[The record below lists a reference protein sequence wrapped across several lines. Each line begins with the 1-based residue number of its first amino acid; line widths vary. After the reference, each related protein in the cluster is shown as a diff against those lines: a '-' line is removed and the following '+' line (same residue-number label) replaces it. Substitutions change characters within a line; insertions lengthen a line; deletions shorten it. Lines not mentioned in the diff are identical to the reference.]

1 MTLVGLPGATEC
13 DLVVKGVVGGL
24 ARGWL
29 MDPASGLFQA
39 DRAADPLLTD
49 AQLRALAAT
58 AGQELTY
65 LCAPPGTGM
74 RIALDRDEDGAFDRD
89 EIDAGTDPADP
100 FDVPGG
106 TPTMTATS
114 TLTVTATPTV
124 TSTST
129 ATATHTLT
137 PTVSATPTATV
148 VCDSGILIDRAQLKV
163 SRNLAPSGDE
173 TLKIKGQF
181 VLSNLVPPIDP
192 ASNGFTFD
200 VIDTQSGQIVL
211 SRFVPAAQ
219 GWATNSAGT
228 RWTFK
233 DNDNATGTAISKV
246 LVRDRSSQTPGL
258 FSVLVRGKGGDFRLQ
273 SETLRVVVTLGGAV
287 QEAADQCAARAF
299 SDHLGAAPSCEL
311 KSGGATL
318 LCK

>member
-1 MTLVGLPGATEC
+1 
-13 DLVVKGVVGGL
+13 
-24 ARGWL
+24 
-29 MDPASGLFQA
+29 
-39 DRAADPLLTD
+39 
-49 AQLRALAAT
+49 
-58 AGQELTY
+58 
-65 LCAPPGTGM
+65 
-74 RIALDRDEDGAFDRD
+74 
-89 EIDAGTDPADP
+89 
-100 FDVPGG
+100 
-106 TPTMTATS
+106 MTATS

-148 VCDSGILIDRAQLKV
+148 VCDSGILIDRAQIKV
-163 SRNLAPSGDE
+163 SKNLAPSGDE

-192 ASNGFTFD
+192 ASKGFTFE
-200 VIDTQSGQIVL
+200 VIDTQSAQIVL

-233 DNDNATGTAISKV
+233 DKDNATGTAISKI

-258 FSVLVRGKGGDFRLQ
+258 FSVLVRGKSGDFRLQ

-311 KSGGATL
+311 QSGGATL
-318 LCK
+318 QCK